1 MLPEKSNLV
10 LHTIFKSATS
20 IDIEVTDRVVFHFC
34 KSSKNLG
41 SLFKRFKR
49 DPRIIITDL
58 EEDRTS
64 DMACIFD
71 RPVFIPP
78 DNDPGTGF
86 VHITFW
92 HEPCEGI
99 IRIWGIHK
107 GNRARFSYNGDLM
120 RR

>member
-86 VHITFW
+86 VHIPSGMSLVKASYASGVF
-92 HEPCEGI
+92 
-99 IRIWGIHK
+99 IRAIVPGFPTM
-107 GNRARFSYNGDLM
+107 GTL
-120 RR
+120 